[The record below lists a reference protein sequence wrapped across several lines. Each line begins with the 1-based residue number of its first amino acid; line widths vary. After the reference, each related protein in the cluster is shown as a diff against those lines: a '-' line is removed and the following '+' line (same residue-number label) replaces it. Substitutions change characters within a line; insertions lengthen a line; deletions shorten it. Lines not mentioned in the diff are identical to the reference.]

1 MNFPPEPTPLLL
13 PLLLSPPQTDVFLL
27 VPPLATPP
35 QAPLP
40 PRPGPPLSSSFLGRV
55 SAGPSFSLLS
65 SSPSSSSSSS
75 SFLKCLNYHLVTF
88 SNKPRTNNYDNS
100 ICFYTQMLNIL
111 FLLLL
116 FWNTLYFH
124 FFPLAQCKSASSPP
138 FSSSSHRLGWLRYIF
153 LFPFLHN
160 CNLHHFAVTL
170 SVRT

>member
-1 MNFPPEPTPLLL
+1 MNFPPEPTLLL
-13 PLLLSPPQTDVFLL
+13 PPLLLSPPQTDVFLL

-55 SAGPSFSLLS
+55 STGPSFSLLS

-75 SFLKCLNYHLVTF
+75 SYSFLKCSNYRLVTF
-88 SNKPRTNNYDNS
+88 SNKPTTNNYDNS
-100 ICFYTQMLNIL
+100 IRFYTQMLNIL

-124 FFPLAQCKSASSPP
+124 FFPLVQC
-138 FSSSSHRLGWLRYIF
+138 
-153 LFPFLHN
+153 
-160 CNLHHFAVTL
+160 
-170 SVRT
+170 